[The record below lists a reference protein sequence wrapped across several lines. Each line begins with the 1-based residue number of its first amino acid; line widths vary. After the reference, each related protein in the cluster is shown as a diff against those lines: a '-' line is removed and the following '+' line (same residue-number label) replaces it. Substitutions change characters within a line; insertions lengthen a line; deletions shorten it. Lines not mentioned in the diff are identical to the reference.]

1 MDSNHKNILL
11 AIVIVFSVFLILY
24 LIFHKHFESFS
35 NGNFYTIKRF
45 SNNENAKFLLLEIDK
60 NLIKLIQAFNT
71 KYVDIPS
78 LNMCDEQKNL
88 LSNIKKKLN
97 KTYKSNSLQENY
109 PTVIGKEVSYNVD
122 KGDII
127 SICLRNY
134 DNPDKFHKMND
145 LMFVSIHELSHSC
158 NESYGHDKKFWK
170 IFRILLEVAIEDNI
184 YNNINYQER
193 PKKYCSMSISYSP
206 IFDKSLDDTEYFKN

>member
-11 AIVIVFSVFLILY
+11 AIIIAFSVFLTLY

-127 SICLRNY
+127 SICLRNFY
-134 DNPDKFHKMND
+134 NPDEFHEMND

-158 NESYGHDKKFWK
+158 NKSYGHDKKFWK

-184 YNNINYQER
+184 YNNINYQIQ
-193 PKKYCSMSISYSP
+193 PKNYCSMNITYNP
-206 IFDKSLDDTEYFKN
+206 IFDRSLDDKEYFKN

>member
-1 MDSNHKNILL
+1 MNSNHKNILL
-11 AIVIVFSVFLILY
+11 AIVIVFSLFLIFY

-45 SNNENAKFLLLEIDK
+45 NNTNKAKNLLLDIDK
-60 NLIKLIQAFNT
+60 NLLKLIQAFNT
-71 KYVDIPS
+71 KYDNITA
-78 LNMCDEQKNL
+78 LNICNDQKIL
-88 LSNIKKKLN
+88 LSEIKKKLN

-109 PTVIGKEVSYNVD
+109 PNVIGKDVSYNLD
-122 KGDII
+122 KGNVI

-134 DNPDKFHKMND
+134 NNPDEFHEMND
-145 LMFVSIHELSHSC
+145 LMFVAIHELSHSC
-158 NESYGHDKKFWK
+158 NKSYGHDKKFWK

-184 YNNINYQER
+184 YNNINYQIH

-206 IFDKSLDDTEYFKN
+206 IFDKSLDDKEYFKN